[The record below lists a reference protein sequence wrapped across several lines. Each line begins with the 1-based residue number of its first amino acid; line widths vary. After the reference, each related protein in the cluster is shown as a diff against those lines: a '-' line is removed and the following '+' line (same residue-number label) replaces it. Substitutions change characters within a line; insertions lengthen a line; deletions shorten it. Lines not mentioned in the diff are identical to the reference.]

1 MHSVTLRAL
10 RRQSAPKSGR
20 LDRIKSSRCRAHEL
34 KERFLGNFS
43 PVVLR
48 RRKSRLPDNQNRKG
62 RMREHLGSLTSEHQP
77 VDAAPTMRRHDDQIA
92 ILQLGG
98 PNDRFCRGII
108 DFVQEFNG
116 DAMLGRS
123 FLDRREERSHLF
135 VYLLIKPDG
144 RIVNA
149 AGNRG
154 SRDLRRQRLGDGQDR
169 YSGVKWPGERQPL
182 FDAL

>member
-1 MHSVTLRAL
+1 M
-10 RRQSAPKSGR
+10 
-20 LDRIKSSRCRAHEL
+20 
-34 KERFLGNFS
+34 GNFS